1 MLRLLN
7 YVRISIPYI
16 LPPPPPIRQKNPV
29 YEPPNLSD
37 KVKFW
42 SLFLLAHLPKN
53 LKNLIFWLGFCANFP
68 SISSVTRNCFVK
80 TSETDVR
87 PHVLGNT
94 HDRTGSICVY
104 VRGGG
109 RWVCWGIMQK
119 ERTHPDFRTPKV
131 SISAILPPSFGLT
144 SLS

>member
-1 MLRLLN
+1 M
-7 YVRISIPYI
+7 
-16 LPPPPPIRQKNPV
+16 PV
-29 YEPPNLSD
+29 LKVFHQWQETVLS
-37 KVKFW
+37 KPAK
-42 SLFLLAHLPKN
+42 H
-53 LKNLIFWLGFCANFP
+53 
-68 SISSVTRNCFVK
+68 
-80 TSETDVR
+80 VR

-104 VRGGG
+104 VQGGG
-109 RWVCWGIMQK
+109 GKRWVPWGIMQK